1 MYMLFKKVGTI
12 LIVIMASMMLTSTLG
27 AANRDFSKI
36 ETVRIGVLGNI
47 QEPSSIGI
55 FNATKMAAEELNAA
69 GGILGKKI
77 EIIEGDT
84 EGKTEKGIN
93 AFKKLT
99 LSDKVDVLVGES
111 VSGVALALQ
120 NYLPQSEIVYVAI
133 VSSPAFTENI
143 KKNYNQYKYSFRN
156 SINGHRQEKWALK
169 FLTEFVRGELGYNK
183 IAILSENAKWAQ
195 DYAPYL
201 KTDLE
206 KVGMEVVFFEMFDM
220 DVKDFSPIFT
230 LIKSKGA
237 QWIAEVV
244 AWGATVP
251 LVKSW
256 QEIKPAPMGLV
267 NATSMDSKFWEMT
280 DGRCLS
286 QVTFNFISRA
296 PLTDK
301 TIPFWDKYIKKYGTN
316 PVYTTGFSYDTIY
329 MLAEVIKQKKSVKS
343 DDIIS
348 GLENITYKGVLH
360 PETAFDKESHDL
372 LEGRYVMPMVQWQS
386 GGKQI
391 VIWPK
396 QFKTGNYIPPTWWK

>member
-1 MYMLFKKVGTI
+1 MLFKKVGTI